1 MYTEY
6 PQFILYYFGIGNKEH
21 REIGAIENIIMTSV
35 SSRTPTQNELLLSNL
50 MEFYA
55 DKQNMDKMVNVVNG
69 ETRTSLRIIDWFV
82 TNFAKKYFT
91 VYTIPA
97 KTRCSTVINGEENK
111 ERFKVFNSYKLELKA
126 YNKSR
131 FDPFCRRDRIT
142 IPYKN
147 MGMVTTIGQLNFFKW
162 AIENRI
168 LEYIEENYE
177 MIENDMNSRN
187 SISKRKTPDEGTA
200 GTDNKTRKKREEL
213 SISACKTIKK
223 EIVSIVV
230 KF

>member
-1 MYTEY
+1 
-6 PQFILYYFGIGNKEH
+6 
-21 REIGAIENIIMTSV
+21 
-35 SSRTPTQNELLLSNL
+35 
-50 MEFYA
+50 
-55 DKQNMDKMVNVVNG
+55 MVNVVNG

-97 KTRCSTVINGEENK
+97 KTRCSTVINGEENR

-162 AIENRI
+162 AIENHI
-168 LEYIEENYE
+168 LEYIDENYE
-177 MIENDMNSRN
+177 MIENDMNARN
-187 SISKRKTPDEGTA
+187 SISKRKTPDEFSSTGGSA
-200 GTDNKTRKKREEL
+200 GKDNKTRKKREEL

>member
-1 MYTEY
+1 
-6 PQFILYYFGIGNKEH
+6 
-21 REIGAIENIIMTSV
+21 
-35 SSRTPTQNELLLSNL
+35 
-50 MEFYA
+50 
-55 DKQNMDKMVNVVNG
+55 MVNVVNG

-97 KTRCSTVINGEENK
+97 KTRCSTVINGEENR

-168 LEYIEENYE
+168 LEYIDENYE

-187 SISKRKTPDEGTA
+187 SISKRKTPDEGGSA

>member
-1 MYTEY
+1 
-6 PQFILYYFGIGNKEH
+6 
-21 REIGAIENIIMTSV
+21 MTSV
-35 SSRTPTQNELLLSNL
+35 ASRTPTQNELLLSNL

-97 KTRCSTVINGEENK
+97 KTRCSTVINGDENK

-168 LEYIEENYE
+168 LEYIDENYE
-177 MIENDMNSRN
+177 MIENDMNARN
-187 SISKRKTPDEGTA
+187 SISKRKTPDEGSSCGTA
-200 GTDNKTRKKREEL
+200 DNKTRKKREEL
-213 SISACKTIKK
+213 SISACKSIKK